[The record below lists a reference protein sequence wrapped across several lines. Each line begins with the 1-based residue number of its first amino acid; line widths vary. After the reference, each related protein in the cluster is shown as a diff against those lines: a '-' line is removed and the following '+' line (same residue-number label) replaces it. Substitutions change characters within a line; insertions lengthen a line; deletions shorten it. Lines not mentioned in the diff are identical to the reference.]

1 MRQGTRHC
9 FEVGVDTDV
18 TSAQFVTVTTLYAG
32 STTTT
37 STVLPAAAGQ
47 TGTVFIQIPRQYSTA
62 TSFYTGTVTS
72 TVTVLTPTT
81 VGQTGQIVVQV
92 PNPSTSVS
100 HIVFMGSNTESV
112 IPLTLQQYTT
122 TTTYYAG
129 TTTSTSTFAP
139 ATAGQPGTVVV
150 YNPQVYTTTTSVYAG
165 TTASTTTIP
174 GQPATVVIYSP
185 QVYTTTTSVY
195 AGTTAST
202 TTVPGQP
209 ATVIVYSPQVYT
221 TVTSVYAGT
230 TASTTTVPG
239 QPATVIVY
247 SPQQYT
253 TTTSYYAG
261 STASTTTIA
270 PATAGQLGTVIIY
283 SPEAYITTTSYYAGS
298 TASTTTIAPATAG
311 QPATVIVYSP
321 QAYVTTTSYYAGST
335 ASTTTIAPATAGQPA
350 TVIVYSPQA
359 YTTTTSYYP
368 GSTTSTTTVAPA
380 TAGQPATVIVFSP
393 QVYTTTT
400 SYYTG
405 TVASTSTGTPATPG
419 QAATVVVFSPQ
430 GYTTTTSYYAG
441 TVVSTSTG
449 TPAIPGQTATVV
461 VFSPQ
466 NYVTTTSYYTGS
478 TASTTTIAPA
488 TAGQP
493 ATVVIYSP
501 RVYTTTTALYTGA
514 TAATVTETQAT
525 PGATFTVVVQ
535 QPRTYTTVTST
546 RSGSVTATVTE
557 FTPTVPGQT
566 GTVVVEVPPLNTITV
581 TTGGVS
587 FTSTSTTTV
596 SGVASQI
603 AVVGVPVRPYY
614 LYITDITYNP
624 LGYLDLN
631 PTPYSGTA
639 YSAYISNFGAAS
651 NFYVDAATNSLAVN
665 PASGISSQPL
675 YGVQKTAGGPFL
687 FDTSLTAAGNTP
699 IRAGYWPDGS
709 LQVVNTANGNYIANL
724 CNGIVTINPGT
735 VAGCTQIVLNPTYDA
750 INYTTTT
757 VTAGSVSSTRT
768 LGPNGYTVSQGGT
781 VTQYVPVPTCTAT
794 GLAYTGYNN
803 PYTYFSGQS
812 FIDPD
817 WLAFNASYFNGL
829 PATSA
834 LFSGITTGNINF
846 NTAGGVGLYGSARNM
861 VQVSLVF
868 RGYFM
873 PPVTGNYTLETT
885 AGDDIVY
892 IYMGIP
898 ANTSTWGA
906 TNYLSRDTLASP
918 TIANISQLFVYGR
931 LYPIVILYANG
942 AGDGAMQITITTGTG
957 TKLTDTSGYFLQPP
971 CGTAGIPT
979 ATRQPIAPTT
989 CAATGIEYINRPAP
1003 TTTAGAFGLP
1013 AAATFNPDNYSPPT
1027 ATPYS
1032 NVRFEGLVNNIALAA
1047 PAPATSVQVYGKG
1060 TYDLT
1065 QSAFFFRGYFV
1076 ANITGSH
1083 TFSLNQPDDVGYMW
1097 FGPNAISGWNAANS
1111 VIRAA
1116 TVSGPSGTY
1125 TTTLTAGVLTP
1136 IRLAF
1141 ANAGGATSFTLTV
1154 RDPNGVSQGN
1164 TAGFFVQPWCG
1175 GANQYSSWT

>member
-1 MRQGTRHC
+1 
-9 FEVGVDTDV
+9 V
-18 TSAQFVTVTTLYAG
+18 TSAVQQFVTVTTLYAG
-32 STTTT
+32 STATT
-37 STVLPAAAGQ
+37 STALPAAPGQ
-47 TGTVFIQIPRQYSTA
+47 PGTVFIQVPQQYSTA

-100 HIVFMGSNTESV
+100 PTVFMRSDTEGVFS
-112 IPLTLQQYTT
+112 LTLQQYTT

-150 YNPQVYTTTTSVYAG
+150 YNPQVYTTTTSFYAG
-165 TTASTTTIP
+165 TTSSTTTIP

-185 QVYTTTTSVY
+185 QQYTTTTSFY
-195 AGTTAST
+195 AGTTSST
-202 TTVPGQP
+202 TTVAGQP

-221 TVTSVYAGT
+221 TTTSYYAGT
-230 TASTTTVPG
+230 TSSTTTVPG

-261 STASTTTIA
+261 TTSSTSTIPGQ
-270 PATAGQLGTVIIY
+270 PATVVIY
-283 SPEAYITTTSYYAGS
+283 SPQLYTTTTSYYAGS

-311 QPATVIVYSP
+311 QPATVV
-321 QAYVTTTSYYAGST
+321 
-335 ASTTTIAPATAGQPA
+335 
-350 TVIVYSPQA
+350 VYSPQA

-368 GSTTSTTTVAPA
+368 GSTASTTTVAPA

-400 SYYTG
+400 SYYAG
-405 TVASTSTGTPATPG
+405 TVASTSTETPATPG

-430 GYTTTTSYYAG
+430 GYITTTSYYAG
-441 TVVSTSTG
+441 TFLSTSTG
-449 TPAIPGQTATVV
+449 TPATPGQTATVV

-466 NYVTTTSYYTGS
+466 VYVTTTSYYAGS
-478 TASTTTIAPA
+478 TTSTTTIAPA

-501 RVYTTTTALYTGA
+501 QVYTTTTALYTGS
-514 TAATVTETQAT
+514 TAATVTQTQAT

-535 QPRTYTTVTST
+535 QPRTYTTVTS
-546 RSGSVTATVTE
+546 SGPGSVTATVTQ

-566 GTVVVEVPPLNTITV
+566 GTVVVQVPALNTITV

-603 AVVGVPVRPYY
+603 AVVGVPVRPFY
-614 LYITDITYNP
+614 LYMTDITYNP

-639 YSAYISNFGAAS
+639 YSAFISNFGGAS
-651 NFYVDAATNSLAVN
+651 SFYVDAATNSLAVN
-665 PASGISSQPL
+665 PGSGISSQPL

-687 FDTSLTAAGNTP
+687 FDTSLTAPGNTP
-699 IRAGYWPDGS
+699 ITAGYWPDGS
-709 LQVVNTANGNYIANL
+709 LQVVNSANGNYIANI
-724 CNGIVTINPGT
+724 CNGILTINPGL
-735 VAGCTQIVLNPTYDA
+735 VAGCTQVVLNPTYDA

-781 VTQYVPVPTCTAT
+781 VTQYVPVPTCTST
-794 GLAYTGYNN
+794 GLTYTAYND
-803 PYTYFSGQS
+803 PYPGSTPT
-812 FIDPD
+812 DPD
-817 WLAFNASYFNGL
+817 YFGFNASHFNGL
-829 PATSA
+829 PASA
-834 LFSGITTGNINF
+834 VLYSGATNNINF
-846 NTAGGVGLYGSARNM
+846 YLTGGSGTLYGTPNRNFLTTAIIY
-861 VQVSLVF
+861 QGF
-868 RGYFM
+868 FM
-873 PPVTGNYTLETT
+873 PPTTGNYTLSFS
-885 AGDDIVY
+885 GNDDIAY
-892 IYMGIP
+892 LWMG
-898 ANTSTWGA
+898 AAVTNATWGQ
-906 TNYLSRDTLASP
+906 TNYFVRESYFTP
-918 TIANISQLFVYGR
+918 TIASISQSFAYGR
-931 LYPIVILYANG
+931 LYPIVMLVANV
-942 AGDGAMQITITTGTG
+942 AGDGSLTLNILTPGGITLSDTT
-957 TKLTDTSGYFLQPP
+957 GYFLQPG
-971 CGTAGIPT
+971 CSTAGIPS
-979 ATRQPIAPTT
+979 ATRLPIAPS
-989 CAATGIEYINRPAP
+989 CAATGIEFVNRPAP
-1003 TTTAGAFGLP
+1003 TAAGPAPLLGPAPTT
-1013 AAATFNPDNYSPPT
+1013 TFNPDNYSPPT
-1027 ATPYS
+1027 ASPYS
-1032 NVRFEGLVNNIALAA
+1032 SVRFQGYANNIALAA
-1047 PAPATSVQVYGKG
+1047 AAPGTSVSVYGKG
-1060 TYDLT
+1060 NFDLT

-1097 FGPNAISGWNAANS
+1097 LGPNAISGWNSANS

-1116 TVSGPSGTY
+1116 SVSGPSGTY

-1141 ANAGGATSFTLTV
+1141 ANSGGAVSFTLTV

-1175 GANQYSSWT
+1175 GVAQYSNWT